1 MKKILSILAFVASS
15 VSVFAQAGTDRV
27 LYENTSGTAAGVYTV
42 DALKT
47 YINTGVG
54 SGTVTSASVVSANG
68 FAGTV
73 ATPTTTPAITVTTT
87 VTGVLKGNGTAI
99 SAATAGTDYV
109 IPSGNITGT
118 SANVTG
124 TVAVANGGSGAT
136 TLTGVLK
143 GNGTSAFTA
152 ATAGTDYVIPSGNIT
167 GTSAN
172 VTGTVAI
179 SNGGT
184 GSTTQNFVDLSTTQA
199 TIGGAKTFTAAGT
212 FSGGLTSSGAT
223 TLSGVYTKTSAATI
237 VITPATAI
245 TATGNI
251 AAAGGVT
258 PVNSASAIVLTIPSG
273 FTIGTEKEF
282 QLART
287 STGQVTF
294 TASGTET
301 LNGGSAAGS
310 FVVGA
315 NSQGATVKLYKV
327 SSTDWSIGLRW

>member
-1 MKKILSILAFVASS
+1 MKKILSIFAFLAFSVAA
-15 VSVFAQAGTDRV
+15 FAQAGNDRI

-73 ATPTTTPAITVTTT
+73 ATATTTPAITLTTT
-87 VTGVLKGNGTAI
+87 LSNNVLPKSNGTGFVPAV
-99 SAATAGTDYV
+99 AGTDYV
-109 IPSGNITGT
+109 IPSGTVALAT
-118 SANVTG
+118 NVTTNANLTG
-124 TVAVANGGSGAT
+124 EVTSIGNAATIANLAVTGAKLAVGSVDLASTKVTGLLPNANLANNSTTINGVARTLGASTTIDLASVTGQGAT
-136 TLTGVLK
+136 T
-143 GNGTSAFTA
+143 
-152 ATAGTDYVIPSGNIT
+152 ATAS
-167 GTSAN
+167 
-172 VTGTVAI
+172 
-179 SNGGT
+179 
-184 GSTTQNFVDLSTTQA
+184 
-199 TIGGAKTFTAAGT
+199 T

-223 TLSGVYTKTSAATI
+223 TISGVYTKSAAATV
-237 VITPATAI
+237 VITPATTI

-258 PVNSASAIVLTIPSG
+258 PVNSATAIVLTIPAG
-273 FTIGTEKEF
+273 LTIGTEKDF
-282 QLART
+282 QLARA

-294 TASGTET
+294 TASGSET

-315 NSQGATVKLYKV
+315 NSQGVTVKLYKT
-327 SSTDWSIGLRW
+327 SATDWAIGLRW